1 MEPISREELLKE
13 GECCGNG
20 CFNCPYVPKHKK
32 GATEVDE
39 VL

>member
-13 GECCGNG
+13 EECCGNG
-20 CFNCPYVPKHKK
+20 CLNCPYIPKYKK